1 MRSVKLALII
11 AVTLTVGTLRI
22 EAQANPVVRKE
33 SAPSKAAAST
43 DSNKLKVDLD
53 TTGIAKTTKV
63 EIVPKDAYD
72 PQEEIIHLNGAP
84 MHVRIIFDGQKIE
97 SDNDFNKPHLLVYPL
112 PQYEA
117 MFPTT
122 KKAAFNK
129 RINVLKKVIAT
140 KSDIGVDE
148 LPILPESDGHEFLRQ
163 QEKYLS
169 FNKGTGVS
177 FVSVYGNGDGPFSA
191 GDFFYTF
198 QGITTDGKHYVSF
211 FWPVKATGMPANS
224 NEANTKKYLQKL
236 DRTKF
241 SPSLSAL
248 DQVVSSIT
256 IK

>member
-1 MRSVKLALII
+1 MRSVKLALAI
-11 AVTLTVGTLRI
+11 AVSLTVATLTT
-22 EAQANPVVRKE
+22 EAQTNPVVRKT
-33 SAPSKAAAST
+33 SAPSTAAPST
-43 DSNKLKVDLD
+43 ESNKLKVELD

-72 PQEEIIHLNGAP
+72 PQEDIVQLNGAP

-97 SDNDFNKPHLLVYPL
+97 SENDFNKPHLLVYPL

-117 MFPTT
+117 MFPTA
-122 KKAAFNK
+122 KKALFNK
-129 RINVLKKVIAT
+129 RINVLKKMVAT
-140 KSDIGVDE
+140 KSDKGIDE
-148 LPILPESDGHEFLRQ
+148 LPILPESDGHESLHQ
-163 QEKYLS
+163 QEKYLN

-177 FVSVYGNGDGPFSA
+177 FVSVYGNDDPPLNA

-224 NEANTKKYLQKL
+224 SQADAKKYLHNL
-236 DRTKF
+236 ARTKF
-241 SPSLSAL
+241 TPSLTVL